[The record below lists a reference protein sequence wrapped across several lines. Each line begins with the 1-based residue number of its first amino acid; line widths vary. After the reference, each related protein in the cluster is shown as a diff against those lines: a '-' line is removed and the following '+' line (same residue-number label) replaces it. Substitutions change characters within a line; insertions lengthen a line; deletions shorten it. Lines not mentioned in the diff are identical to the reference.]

1 MNVYNTGVIFEI
13 VECFFK
19 WVITF
24 ILCKIWDTLGFKFLD
39 CFWKRV
45 SKTLLNLLSIKKILF
60 FSVRFIFSFLK
71 IMFEND
77 GTTVFQSVRLSVTS
91 LICKLLKYVLVFF
104 WYFLVTFYKKCVAMY
119 MLSCQKKFLT
129 SITYFLDWIFSKWV
143 CAVPLS

>member
-24 ILCKIWDTLGFKFLD
+24 ILCNIWDTWGFKFLD

-45 SKTLLNLLSIKKILF
+45 SKTRLNLLSIKKISF
-60 FSVRFIFSFLK
+60 FSIRFIFSFLK
-71 IMFEND
+71 IMFENN
-77 GTTVFQSVRLSVTS
+77 GTIVFQSVRLSVTS

-119 MLSCQKKFLT
+119 MLSCQKRFLT